1 MKNPILT
8 VLTACALLGATAFAQ
23 DPGFIQKLDPQKHRE
38 LMPRHARMKEE
49 QKKQDA
55 ELEPLLAAMKDA
67 TGEKR
72 VDALIAVV
80 QKLIEQ
86 RKAMQEK
93 VAGFLDR

>member
-1 MKNPILT
+1 M
-8 VLTACALLGATAFAQ
+8 LTACALLGAVSLAE
-23 DPGFIQKLDPQKHRE
+23 DPRSFMKKLDPQTHRE
-38 LMPRHARMKEE
+38 LMPIHLRMQEE

-55 ELEPLLAAMKDA
+55 ELEPLLVAMKEA

-80 QKLIEQ
+80 NKLIEQ
-86 RKAMQEK
+86 RKVMQEK

>member
-1 MKNPILT
+1 
-8 VLTACALLGATAFAQ
+8 
-23 DPGFIQKLDPQKHRE
+23 
-38 LMPRHARMKEE
+38 MPRHARLLEE

-80 QKLIEQ
+80 NKLIEQ
-86 RKAMQEK
+86 RKTMQEK